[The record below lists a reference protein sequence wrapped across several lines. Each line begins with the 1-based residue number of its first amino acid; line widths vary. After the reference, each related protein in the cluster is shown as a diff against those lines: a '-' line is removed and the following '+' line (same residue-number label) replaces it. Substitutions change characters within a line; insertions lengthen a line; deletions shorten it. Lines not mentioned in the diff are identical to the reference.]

1 MVVFKKNMKF
11 KEEEEEED
19 VSLLNVVYI
28 ASFDVFLQLRS
39 PFLLAIYCL

>member
-11 KEEEEEED
+11 KEEEEED